1 MSTQSR
7 AGVSAAPRSAPVD
20 VGATALQYE
29 FSPDLVTLAEHRP
42 EETEAIRTAR
52 THIIARHIKDGRRG
66 LAVCAAT
73 PGVGCSFIAT
83 NLAISLAQVGVAT
96 LLIDGNLRQPRL
108 DGLIRPQ
115 APPDGLKQCIL
126 DEGGDAGDLIHPE
139 VISNLSLL
147 YAGGV
152 ADNAQEILAGD
163 AFKTLIERCLRDFE
177 FTIIDT
183 PPTNTCADARRIS
196 TVVGYSLIVAR
207 AHATRTSEVSNLA
220 EQLHEDGAQ
229 VVGTVLNEF

>member
-1 MSTQSR
+1 MSVKAR
-7 AGVSAAPRSAPVD
+7 AGVSDAPRSAPSD
-20 VGATALQYE
+20 LGTGLQYE
-29 FSPDLVTLAEHRP
+29 FSPDLVTLVENRP

-108 DGLIRPQ
+108 EALIRPQ
-115 APPDGLKQCIL
+115 TPPSGLKQCIL
-126 DEGGDAGDLIHPE
+126 DGGGDASGLIHPE
-139 VISNLSLL
+139 VIPNLSLL

-163 AFKTLIERCLRDFE
+163 AFRTLIERCLRDFE

-207 AHATRTSEVSNLA
+207 AHTTRMSEVSGLA
-220 EQLHEDGAQ
+220 DQLHEDGAQ
-229 VVGTVLNEF
+229 VVGSVLNEF